1 MNYVYHHVGLPTMK
15 IKENEEYNEKFK
27 FHASGYFESEY
38 GIKWLRFDKDC
49 ELHPLIQK
57 IPHVAFVVDSVE
69 EAIKGREV
77 IVEPNS
83 PIEGVTICFVV
94 IDGAPIEFLQFD
106 KPEEEVWGSS
116 KKKENLAFHHLGI
129 KVDMPHKDSIKLAH
143 LKICCTDHE
152 SNPFGLQWMYYE
164 EDAPY
169 PELVKSKTHVAFKV
183 ENLDV
188 VLEGEKI
195 VIAPNSPSEGVVVAF
210 IEENGAPIEFLEYS

>member
-1 MNYVYHHVGLPTMK
+1 MNYIYHHVGLPTK
-15 IKENEEYNEKFK
+15 EIKENEEYNEKFK

-38 GIKWLRFDKDC
+38 GIERLRFDKDC

-57 IPHVAFVVDSVE
+57 IPHVAFVVDSIE
-69 EAIKGREV
+69 EVIKDKEL

-83 PIEGVTICFVV
+83 PAEGVKVCFVV

-106 KPEEEVWGSS
+106 KPEEEVWAGS
-116 KKKENLAFHHLGI
+116 KKLQNLEFHHLGI
-129 KVDMPHKDSIKLAH
+129 KSDEPHKDSIQLPH

-164 EDAPY
+164 ADAPY
-169 PELVKSKTHVAFKV
+169 PELVKTETHVAFKV
-183 ENLDV
+183 KNLKA
-188 VLEGEKI
+188 VLEGKK
-195 VIAPNSPSEGVVVAF
+195 VIIKPNRPSEGIMVAF

>member
-1 MNYVYHHVGLPTMK
+1 MNYIYHHVGLPTK
-15 IKENEEYNEKFK
+15 EIKENEEYNEKFK

-38 GIKWLRFDKDC
+38 GIEWLRFDKDC

-57 IPHVAFVVDSVE
+57 IPHVAFVVDSIE
-69 EAIKGREV
+69 EAIKDKEV

-83 PIEGVTICFVV
+83 PAEGVKVCFVV

-106 KPEEEVWGSS
+106 KPEEEVWAGS
-116 KKKENLAFHHLGI
+116 KKLQNLEFHHLGI
-129 KVDMPHKDSIKLAH
+129 KRDEPHKDSIQLPH

-164 EDAPY
+164 ADAPY
-169 PELVKSKTHVAFKV
+169 PELVKTETHVAFKV
-183 ENLDV
+183 KNLKA
-188 VLEGEKI
+188 VLEGKK
-195 VIAPNSPSEGVVVAF
+195 VIIKPNSPSEGVMVAF